1 VGGSLLVIGSPA
13 GIIAMS
19 EIKELTFLSY
29 MRYLPMLLLAYT
41 IGYGLTLVLASY
53 FVKYVVARLCPKLQL
68 TFIFCM
74 YISALTS
81 YFLTFKAAW
90 RVFCL
95 TIHRC

>member
-53 FVKYVVARLCPKLQL
+53 FVK
-68 TFIFCM
+68 
-74 YISALTS
+74 
-81 YFLTFKAAW
+81 
-90 RVFCL
+90 
-95 TIHRC
+95 